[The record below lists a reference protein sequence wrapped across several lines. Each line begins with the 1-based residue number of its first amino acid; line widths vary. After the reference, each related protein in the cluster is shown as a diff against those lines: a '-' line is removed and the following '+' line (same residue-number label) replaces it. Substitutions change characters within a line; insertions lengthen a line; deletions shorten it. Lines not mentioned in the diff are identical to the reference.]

1 MYCNSH
7 VRHVEIVTA
16 WPQQWRESRTE
27 QVGAGENQLAGAI
40 APGCPM
46 DVASSRVFVQVCIWT
61 GPFNLRVRFPSHAR
75 KFQKVG
81 STLGHWAA
89 GPEQGG
95 DSKSYIGV
103 GFSESLGP
111 GKTGPGPGE
120 WPE

>member
-1 MYCNSH
+1 MAPAM
-7 VRHVEIVTA
+7 E
-16 WPQQWRESRTE
+16 REPDR
-27 QVGAGENQLAGAI
+27 AGGCWGKPAGRSNC
-40 APGCPM
+40 PGVPNGCGKFSC
-46 DVASSRVFVQVCIWT
+46 VCASVYLDR
-61 GPFNLRVRFPSHAR
+61 PFNLRVRFPSHAR
-75 KFQKVG
+75 RFQKVG